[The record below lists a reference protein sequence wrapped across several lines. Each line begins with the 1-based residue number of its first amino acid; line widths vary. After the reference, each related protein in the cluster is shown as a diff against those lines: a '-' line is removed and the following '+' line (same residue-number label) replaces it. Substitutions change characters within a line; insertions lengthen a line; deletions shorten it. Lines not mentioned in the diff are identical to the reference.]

1 MSSAAHPWVGA
12 TDPRLALAIAPAR
25 SHAQASPGRR
35 AMHRYRAA
43 LAFLDGLIV
52 AASVSSALLARF
64 GTGTPEIDV
73 VGVATD
79 YWWIGTGIAVAWFL
93 GLGGYRSRDVRIIGS
108 GPVEYRKVT
117 AATTTVFGVTAI
129 ILLLLKVD
137 VARGF
142 FLLAFP
148 LGLLGLLLGRWLAR
162 RVLRQL
168 RRAGIGTNATVIV
181 GRRGEVQRVLAT
193 IARDPASAYRP
204 IGVVLSRSGSSHEVP
219 IPGQGRIP
227 VLGSLEGI
235 GETIRRHRV
244 DTVII
249 AGQPRGGGDFIRTVG
264 WELERTDA
272 ELMIASRLT
281 DVAGPRIHFRPAEG
295 MPLMHVELPNYE
307 GGKHVV
313 KRVFDFVVAAGALV
327 ALAPVFAAIAIV
339 IKRDDGGPVF
349 FRQERVGRNGRTFLM
364 YKFRSMTLDAEA
376 RLAELEALNEG
387 NGVLFKLRDDPRV
400 TRPGRILRRYSL
412 DELPQLWNILM
423 GHMSLVGP
431 RPPLLSEVERYEDHV
446 LRRLYIKPGLTGM
459 WQINGRSDLSWQDSV
474 RLDLYYVENWSLTG
488 DLLILWRTLRIVLRP
503 SGAY

>member
-1 MSSAAHPWVGA
+1 
-12 TDPRLALAIAPAR
+12 
-25 SHAQASPGRR
+25 
-35 AMHRYRAA
+35 
-43 LAFLDGLIV
+43 
-52 AASVSSALLARF
+52 
-64 GTGTPEIDV
+64 
-73 VGVATD
+73 
-79 YWWIGTGIAVAWFL
+79 
-93 GLGGYRSRDVRIIGS
+93 
-108 GPVEYRKVT
+108 
-117 AATTTVFGVTAI
+117 
-129 ILLLLKVD
+129 
-137 VARGF
+137 
-142 FLLAFP
+142 
-148 LGLLGLLLGRWLAR
+148 
-162 RVLRQL
+162 
-168 RRAGIGTNATVIV
+168 
-181 GRRGEVQRVLAT
+181 
-193 IARDPASAYRP
+193 
-204 IGVVLSRSGSSHEVP
+204 
-219 IPGQGRIP
+219 
-227 VLGSLEGI
+227 VLGSLEEI

-339 IKRDDGGPVF
+339 IKHDDGGPVF
-349 FRQERVGRNGRTFLM
+349 FRQERVGRNGRTFPM